1 MAGKADFTAAEWEA
15 LQKGVTGAAMLVSL
29 ANRGFF
35 DTFKEVGALAKHLAG
50 ARTKSTS
57 SLVKE
62 VAEVKGT
69 GFGFTSSPQEVES
82 ETLQALRS
90 SMSTLQAKAPDDAQA
105 YREFVLNVAK
115 SVASAADDTAVAESG
130 AIEKIEGALGAA

>member
-1 MAGKADFTAAEWEA
+1 MAGKSDFTAEEWEA

-29 ANRGFF
+29 ADRGFF
-35 DTFKEVGALAKHLAG
+35 DTFKEVGALAKHMSE

-130 AIEKIEGALGAA
+130 AIEKIEGALQTT

>member
-1 MAGKADFTAAEWEA
+1 MAGKADFTAAEWET

>member
-1 MAGKADFTAAEWEA
+1 
-15 LQKGVTGAAMLVSL
+15 MLVSL
-29 ANRGFF
+29 ADRGFF
-35 DTFKEVGALAKHLAG
+35 DTFKEVGALAKHLSD
-50 ARTKSTS
+50 ARTTSTS

-130 AIEKIEGALGAA
+130 AIEKIEVAFQTT